1 MVPRISSRHSSKR
14 TRSWSAAKEGFTV
27 SHSNQERTN
36 NNVDSEARHRLLP
49 WTEQGDREWFPSFS
63 RKRAQMR
70 RTVEYCRANS
80 ADSASAIGCCA
91 GKGSPGP
98 LFENARKL
106 SHAWLKGSIDRYLQ

>member
-49 WTEQGDREWFPSFS
+49 WTGQGDREWFPSFS

-70 RTVEYCRANS
+70 RTVEYCGPIRLIARRRSGVAQARARWGLYS
-80 ADSASAIGCCA
+80 
-91 GKGSPGP
+91 KTP
-98 LFENARKL
+98 EN
-106 SHAWLKGSIDRYLQ
+106 